1 MHASCASGMTQ
12 QLLASNWLRC
22 TRLSRTTAD
31 LSRWLRPI
39 HSQGHCQMSHI
50 EQKAELRKVVKQGL
64 GKLTAEKMAAESQ
77 AIAQHVLQSR
87 LFHNSKTLGVY
98 LHCAKLREVDTTL
111 IVAAAVKAGSNKE
124 CFVPLVKDQKANMQL
139 LHLDS
144 LEGLVPVPPFSILEP
159 KPTYPN
165 GHPRQDVLAME
176 KPLEVLL
183 MPGLAFDRQGHRL
196 GRGGGYYDNF
206 INKCRQRAKARGW
219 QPPLLVAL
227 AFEAQ
232 LVHSVP
238 TAPHDI
244 DVDILATAERF
255 MACSTSGEKALLV
268 AAPH

>member
-1 MHASCASGMTQ
+1 MTQ
-12 QLLASNWLRC
+12 RLLASNW
-22 TRLSRTTAD
+22 
-31 LSRWLRPI
+31 
-39 HSQGHCQMSHI
+39 GHCQMSHI
-50 EQKAELRKVVKQGL
+50 QQKAELRKVVKQGL
-64 GKLTAEKMAAESQ
+64 RKLTAEEMAAESL
-77 AIAQHVLQSR
+77 AIAQNVLQSQ
-87 LFHNSKTLGVY
+87 LYHNSKTLGIY

-124 CFVPLVKDQKANMQL
+124 CFVPMVEDQKANMQL

-159 KPTYPN
+159 TPTYPN
-165 GHPRQDVLAME
+165 GHTRQDVLTMG

-183 MPGLAFDRQGHRL
+183 MPGLAFDGQGHRL

-206 INKCRQRAKARGW
+206 VNKCKQRAKARGW

-244 DVDILATAERF
+244 DVDILATAKGF
-255 MACSTSGEKALLV
+255 LACSTLGEEALSV
-268 AAPH
+268 AAPLGDGGSNL